1 MNKIVFYQERTFGD
15 KFNVTFEFIKQN
27 WKLMLRY
34 FAYVVLPLSFVAEFF
49 MEAMMKNVMTLATD
63 PEELMN
69 LIPSYGGF
77 FLVSIAVY
85 LWMGA
90 VSFSLLQVYNAR
102 PDGLQNIVFADFKPL
117 LGRNAWRLVK
127 SGLALSL
134 VLLVVMILAGCLF
147 ALQMP
152 VIAAVVYLFCM
163 ALMIPFVLFAP
174 VYVFEDIPLWQA
186 FARSFRL
193 GWHTWSGI
201 FALGLV
207 LMILT
212 AIISF
217 VCTLPWECYLLKSFF
232 VVNQGNADSAFNGV
246 PFMLLQYLLGV
257 LMMLARFLLL
267 AIFYVS
273 ISYLY
278 SHAAEKLDQM
288 SVAEGVDH
296 FEEMAD
302 KNQNADDYQLYII
315 NCKL

>member
-1 MNKIVFYQERTFGD
+1 M
-15 KFNVTFEFIKQN
+15 
-27 WKLMLRY
+27 
-34 FAYVVLPLSFVAEFF
+34 
-49 MEAMMKNVMTLATD
+49 
-63 PEELMN
+63 
-69 LIPSYGGF
+69 
-77 FLVSIAVY
+77 SIAVY

-152 VIAAVVYLFCM
+152 VIAAVVYLVCM

-174 VYVFEDIPLWQA
+174 VYIFEDIPLWQA

-193 GWHTWSGI
+193 GWHTLGGI
-201 FALGLV
+201 LALGIV

-217 VCTLPWECYLLKSFF
+217 VCTLPWEICYLLKSFF

-278 SHAAEKLDQM
+278 SHAAEKLDRM
-288 SVAEGVDH
+288 SVADGVDH

-302 KNQNADDYQLYII
+302 KNLDADDYQL
-315 NCKL
+315 

>member
-1 MNKIVFYQERTFGD
+1 
-15 KFNVTFEFIKQN
+15 
-27 WKLMLRY
+27 
-34 FAYVVLPLSFVAEFF
+34 
-49 MEAMMKNVMTLATD
+49 
-63 PEELMN
+63 
-69 LIPSYGGF
+69 
-77 FLVSIAVY
+77 
-85 LWMGA
+85 
-90 VSFSLLQVYNAR
+90 
-102 PDGLQNIVFADFKPL
+102 
-117 LGRNAWRLVK
+117 
-127 SGLALSL
+127 
-134 VLLVVMILAGCLF
+134 MILAGCLF

-152 VIAAVVYLFCM
+152 VIASVVYLVCM

-201 FALGLV
+201 FALGIV
-207 LMILT
+207 LMVLT

-217 VCTLPWECYLLKSFF
+217 VCTLPWEICYLLKSFF

-257 LMMLARFLLL
+257 LMMLASFLLL

-302 KNQNADDYQLYII
+302 KNQDADDYQL
-315 NCKL
+315 

>member
-1 MNKIVFYQERTFGD
+1 
-15 KFNVTFEFIKQN
+15 
-27 WKLMLRY
+27 
-34 FAYVVLPLSFVAEFF
+34 

-90 VSFSLLQVYNAR
+90 VSFSLLQVYNVR

-152 VIAAVVYLFCM
+152 VIASVVYLVCM

-201 FALGLV
+201 FALGIV
-207 LMILT
+207 LIVLT

-217 VCTLPWECYLLKSFF
+217 VCTLPWEICYLLKSFF

-257 LMMLARFLLL
+257 LKMLACFLLL

-302 KNQNADDYQLYII
+302 KNQDADDYQL
-315 NCKL
+315 

>member
-27 WKLMLRY
+27 WKLLLRY

-49 MEAMMKNVMTLATD
+49 MEAMMKNVMTLATN

-90 VSFSLLQVYNAR
+90 VSFSLLQVYNVR

-152 VIAAVVYLFCM
+152 VIAAVVYLVCM

-174 VYVFEDIPLWQA
+174 VYIFEDIPLWQA

-193 GWHTWSGI
+193 GWHTLGGI
-201 FALGLV
+201 LALGIV

-217 VCTLPWECYLLKSFF
+217 VCTLPWEICYLLKSFF

-296 FEEMAD
+296 FEEMGD
-302 KNQNADDYQLYII
+302 KNQDADDYQL
-315 NCKL
+315 